1 MRCIMSK
8 KISFNVS
15 MEQLEKAKKMYDVAV
30 KHDANMT
37 FDQFLEKLAVNA
49 FDAQLEIN
57 EMNNS
62 MNKMF
67 GDMMETMGKDGANN
81 PLKEID
87 SMVQEIFKAGMQK
100 KPAGETSQKDDNN
113 KKKN

>member
-1 MRCIMSK
+1 
-8 KISFNVS
+8 

-37 FDQFLEKLAVNA
+37 FDQFLEKFAINA
-49 FDAQLEIN
+49 FDTQLEIN

-67 GDMMETMGKDGANN
+67 GDMMESMGKDGINN
-81 PLKEID
+81 SLKDID
-87 SMVQEIFKAGMQK
+87 TMVQEIFKAGVQK
-100 KPAGETSQKDDNN
+100 QTNSENNKQDDKN